1 MKKILTLLISVLI
14 IFSAFAT
21 NVFASSSYEAELLS
35 DLSIMQGDPNGNMR
49 YGDRVSRAEC
59 AKIVV
64 AASKYRD
71 SVNESNK
78 RSAFK
83 DVTAEHW
90 AAPYVTV
97 GIKYGLFKGYFDATF
112 RPDNTVTY
120 EEAIT
125 MLLRVLDYTD
135 EDIGDDWPYDQIDMA
150 KKLGMLDGVTKSVG
164 QELTRRDISKMV
176 YNTLNAKAK
185 GSQEAY
191 VTAFERTIG
200 PITVTSSDWYEELGA
215 DSSVKVVRDGV
226 SSSISEV
233 RTNDIAYY
241 MVEYNKALVYSKKVT
256 GIYESATPN
265 KDAPVSV
272 IVSGITYNIEGDDAY
287 SKLSSNG
294 NINYGDTVTLLIGKS
309 GDVAGVATDLTD
321 DTKVTGF
328 LSAVGTKDTTVSGTT
343 VTKPYIRVVL
353 PTGEVC
359 EYITEK
365 NYESYLNRAVTVKLT
380 DGLATI
386 SSITQNHNI
395 SGKVAWDSGIGSLGS
410 HTLASDVKI
419 IEASTTESYET
430 ATVASVYPQR
440 LNGIKLSESDIL
452 YVSKNSVGNIDALIL
467 KDATGDTHT
476 YGVITYAKNNSDDRQ
491 LSGNYEYIVNGTE
504 GSLSTN
510 NKTFGVS
517 TGQAVKIK
525 GDGREVTSMTPL
537 SQIKATKITD
547 VSGSTIT
554 MNNNKYIMSDKVQI
568 YVKNSSYGYLYSM
581 ITVDELTEMA
591 EEYTAYAYMDKSI
604 SSGGRVRVII
614 LRGN

>member
-1 MKKILTLLISVLI
+1 MKKILTLLITVLI
-14 IFSAFAT
+14 IFSTLAT

-35 DLSIMQGDPNGNMR
+35 DLSIMQGDPNGDMR

-64 AASKYRD
+64 AMSKYRD
-71 SVNESNK
+71 SVNMDSK

-90 AAPYVTV
+90 AAPYATV

-135 EDIGDDWPYDQIDMA
+135 DDLGNDWPYDQIDMA

-176 YNTLNAKAK
+176 YNTLYAKAK
-185 GSQEAY
+185 DSQETYLSTFA
-191 VTAFERTIG
+191 RTVG
-200 PITVTSSDWYEELGA
+200 PITVISSDWYEELGA
-215 DSSVKVVRDGV
+215 DSTVKVVRDGV
-226 SSSISEV
+226 QSSISEV

-256 GIYESATPN
+256 GIYESASPN
-265 KDAPVSV
+265 KDAPVS
-272 IVSGITYNIEGDDAY
+272 ITVSGITYNIEGNDAY
-287 SKLSSNG
+287 SKLSSSG
-294 NINYGDTVTLLIGKS
+294 SLNYGDTITLLLGKS
-309 GDVAGVATDLTD
+309 GDVAGVATNLTD

-328 LSAVGTKDTTVSGTT
+328 LSAVGTKETTVSGTA
-343 VTKPYIRVVL
+343 VTKAYIRLVL
-353 PTGEVC
+353 PSGEIC

-365 NYESYLNRAVTVKLT
+365 NYKDYLNRVVTVKFT
-380 DGLATI
+380 DGLATV
-386 SSITQNHNI
+386 SSISQNNNI
-395 SGKVAWDSGIGSLGS
+395 YGKVAWDSGIGSLGS

-419 IEASTTESYET
+419 IETSTTESYET

-440 LNGIKLSESDIL
+440 LNGINLSESDIL
-452 YVSKNSVGNIDALIL
+452 YVSKNSIGNIDELIL
-467 KDATGDTHT
+467 TDVTGDMHT
-476 YGVITYAKNNSDDRQ
+476 YGILTYAKNNSDDRQ
-491 LSGNYEYIVNGTE
+491 LSGSYKYIANGVE
-504 GSLSTN
+504 SSLNTN

-525 GDGREVTSMTPL
+525 GDGREVTSMSAL
-537 SQIKATKITD
+537 SKINATKISD

-554 MNNNKYIMSDKVQI
+554 MNGNKYIMSDKVQV
-568 YVKNSSYGYLYSM
+568 YVKDSSYGSVYNML
-581 ITVDELTEMA
+581 TVDELAQMA
-591 EEYTAYAYMDKSI
+591 DEYTAYVYTDKDI

-614 LRGN
+614 LR